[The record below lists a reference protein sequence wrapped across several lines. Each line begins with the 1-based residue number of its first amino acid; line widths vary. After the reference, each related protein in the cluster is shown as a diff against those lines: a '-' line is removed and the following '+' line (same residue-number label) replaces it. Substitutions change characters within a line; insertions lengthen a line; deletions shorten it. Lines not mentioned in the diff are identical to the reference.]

1 MPSSLDSRNVRVLPK
16 AAAVGERRDEMT
28 TVGLEQWELEQLRRV
43 VQDDISQLA
52 RRRAW
57 RMRLGLVMSMSK
69 AIDDLVKLRDKLDLA
84 LKEEMK

>member
-1 MPSSLDSRNVRVLPK
+1 
-16 AAAVGERRDEMT
+16 MT
-28 TVGLEQWELEQLRRV
+28 TVKVEQWELEQLRRL

-57 RMRLGLVMSMSK
+57 RMRLGLVKSISK